1 MSEESDGGKRPR
13 GRGLSRVDREEQ
25 GDLLAEAVT
34 GFFSFGRKAESKE
47 DPDADHEG
55 EGSLVPE
62 AHKPGAVEESDT
74 FQLRSESDRNDGDE
88 EASSVEAIP
97 ESAWEQ
103 KMAWAKERAAAG
115 RQEEALEL
123 YQELVQEDPVNVRA
137 LNNLGVL
144 QDEMGDAEGA
154 VATLRAAKKIQPTN
168 QEILGNLGAALGTL
182 GRYKD
187 AEKELRNAFRLDP
200 SNLQV
205 RANLGILLYRRGL
218 YEQAVAELK
227 VVCKAL
233 PEDAPP
239 LFYMGEALNRL
250 GRVDEAIQALTRFA
264 ELSPGNSK
272 AYYTLGVLF
281 DKKSLPEEASEM
293 YKRARELNTQ

>member
-1 MSEESDGGKRPR
+1 MNDGRDGGKRPG
-13 GRGLSRVDREEQ
+13 GRGPGRVDREEQ

-34 GFFSFGRKAESKE
+34 GFFSFGRKPKSQSEF
-47 DPDADHEG
+47 DQEG
-55 EGSLVPE
+55 KAGAAPEVQETVVPE
-62 AHKPGAVEESDT
+62 NGATLE
-74 FQLRSESDRNDGDE
+74 LRSESNPNESDEGDLPPD
-88 EASSVEAIP
+88 SIP
-97 ESAWEQ
+97 ESAWER

-115 RQEEALEL
+115 RQDEAFEL
-123 YQELVQEDPVNVRA
+123 YRELVQEDPTNVRA

-154 VATLRAAKKIQPTN
+154 VATLRAAKKIQPAN

-218 YEQAVAELK
+218 YEQAVTELE
-227 VVCKAL
+227 VVCRAL

-239 LFYMGEALNRL
+239 LFYIGEALNRL
-250 GRVDEAIQALTRFA
+250 GRVDEAIKALTRFT

-272 AYYTLGVLF
+272 AFYTLGVLF
-281 DKKSLPEEASEM
+281 DKKNLPEDASKM
-293 YKRARELNTQ
+293 YKRARELTTQ

>member
-1 MSEESDGGKRPR
+1 MSDGREGGKRPG

-34 GFFSFGRKAESKE
+34 GFFSRGRDAGSQGESDE
-47 DPDADHEG
+47 DQEG
-55 EGSLVPE
+55 EKSAVPE
-62 AHKPGAVEESDT
+62 TRKSGAGGDSQD
-74 FQLRSESDRNDGDE
+74 FQLRSESDPVEGE
-88 EASSVEAIP
+88 EEDTSFGAIP

-123 YQELVQEDPVNVRA
+123 YHELVQEDPINVRA

-187 AEKELRNAFRLDP
+187 AEKELRNAYRLDP

-218 YEQAVAELK
+218 YEQAVAELNM
-227 VVCKAL
+227 VCKAQ

-264 ELSPGNSK
+264 ELSPGSSK

-281 DKKSLPEEASEM
+281 DKKNLPEKASEM
-293 YKRARELNTQ
+293 YKRARELTTQ